1 MTPFYFGSP
10 ERRLFGLFDPARNPA
25 GKVRAAVF
33 CHPSGAEHVHA
44 YRTMRQLASRLSA
57 IGVHVLRFDYY
68 GTGDSAGETGDSS
81 IAGCC
86 NDIRTAI
93 AELKDMTHAV
103 DVTLVGLRCGANMAA
118 RVAVEHPNEIA
129 DVVLW
134 DPVTT
139 AQEFFVENQ
148 SGDDFHQFDPSLLAD
163 DLPPRTLV
171 VLTGPSSRS
180 EKLGSLSVARFAGVS
195 PWIEERTATGTIPL
209 EALQGIV
216 KWLT

>member
-10 ERRLFGLFDPARNPA
+10 ERRLFGLYDPARNPA

-33 CHPSGAEHVHA
+33 CHPSGDEHVHA

-57 IGVHVLRFDYY
+57 AGFHVLRFDYF
-68 GTGDSAGETGDSS
+68 GTGDSAGETGESS
-81 IAGCC
+81 IVGWC

-103 DVTLVGLRCGANMAA
+103 DVSLVGLRCGANMAA
-118 RVAVEHPNEIA
+118 RVAVECPNEVA

-134 DPVTT
+134 DPVT
-139 AQEFFVENQ
+139 AAHEFFVE
-148 SGDDFHQFDPSLLAD
+148 SLSDDDFHQFNLSSLAE

-171 VLTGPSSRS
+171 VLTGPSPRS
-180 EKLGSLSVARFAGVS
+180 EILESLSVARFAGVS
-195 PWIEERTATGTIPL
+195 PWIEERTTTGTIPL